1 MGLPSPA
8 EDVPLWQTIQREAL
22 AVAAAEPAL
31 AAWMHEAVVGQ
42 HDLAGTLAQLIA
54 AAVSGS
60 RDEKAA
66 TRRMAER
73 VYREHPALIEIAT
86 LDLRAPLDRDPA
98 CLGPLHVLL
107 HFKGYVAL
115 QAYRISHRL
124 WESGRTE
131 SARELHARITGALH
145 VSIHPSATIGS
156 GLFIDHGTGITIGE
170 GVVIGEDVSML
181 QEVTLGGL
189 PEGEAGVPRIGRGAC
204 WPPGRRCWATSRSA
218 TLPRSAPARWF
229 WRRCRRAT
237 RRSACRPGW
246 SAAHPT
252 HGPRRTWTSPC
263 HDPAVKTASLTPEFP
278 LCSIRGSGVRRPQ
291 RGQGERGAWPQDAI
305 APSTCPRHTC
315 GRCGSIRRSSPIPR
329 PIRSACRSC
338 ARSSR

>member
-1 MGLPSPA
+1 MSAVAETIMGLPSPA
-8 EDVPLWQTIQREAL
+8 EDVSLWQTIQREAL

-42 HDLAGTLAQLIA
+42 RDLAGMLAQLIA

-60 RDEKAA
+60 RDEKAV

-98 CLGPLHVLL
+98 CPGPLHVLL

-131 SARELHARITGALH
+131 LARELHARITGALH

-170 GVVIGEDVSML
+170 GVVIGDDVSML
-181 QEVTLGGL
+181 QEVTLGSL
-189 PEGEAGVPRIGRGAC
+189 PEGRGRRAADRPRRPAGRRGDGAGQHRDRRLCQGRRRLAGSGAGAVGLHCGRRPGTAGPPRI
-204 WPPGRRCWATSRSA
+204 RRT
-218 TLPRSAPARWF
+218 AR
-229 WRRCRRAT
+229 A
-237 RRSACRPGW
+237 G
-246 SAAHPT
+246 
-252 HGPRRTWTSPC
+252 HGPV
-263 HDPAVKTASLTPEFP
+263 PAV
-278 LCSIRGSGVRRPQ
+278 
-291 RGQGERGAWPQDAI
+291 
-305 APSTCPRHTC
+305 
-315 GRCGSIRRSSPIPR
+315 IPR
-329 PIRSACRSC
+329 
-338 ARSSR
+338 